1 MTLLD
6 DAVTTTT
13 DEVDRRPSKRRRVTR
28 ALFSEAEAH
37 ARFRRWRLAL
47 AGVGAL
53 GAAGAALGVAAT
65 LGGGGSSALTLS
77 AGSFSASVT
86 RATKAEQSARV
97 SVSVESGVGRD
108 RCVRR
113 SLTTASGVVDFA
125 EQRLLLAR
133 PASACG
139 PLGANPSTT
148 RAEVA
153 GHKIFLYAPSANISQ
168 RQVFF
173 SAPSAAA
180 HPKGPSVWHA
190 LLVPAGSGA
199 AIYAEPIGRA
209 VSPAPWRVLASLT
222 GEVRVVGHTA
232 IRGVET
238 TEYRGNASLAS
249 LVAVYPSIPD
259 SILGVEPRTPL
270 SRMTPP
276 ASKVHVPILI
286 WLDAEHR
293 LRRLELS
300 EPDFEAK
307 IPHARDAWI
316 AGFDIQRT
324 VSVPRNPNHP
334 GGRLVTV
341 HLAHVRVIGT
351 AKVAIDLYD
360 FGTAVHISEPRT
372 THVAA

>member
-1 MTLLD
+1 MTLLE
-6 DAVTTTT
+6 DAVTVV
-13 DEVDRRPSKRRRVTR
+13 DEADLRPSKRQRMTR
-28 ALFSEAEAH
+28 ALFSEADAH

-47 AGVGAL
+47 AGAGAL
-53 GAAGAALGVAAT
+53 GAAGAALALPAI
-65 LGGGGSSALTLS
+65 LGGGGSSALSLS
-77 AGSFSASVT
+77 APSFSASVATAT
-86 RATKAEQSARV
+86 RAERSARIAV
-97 SVSVESGVGRD
+97 SVDSGVGRD

-125 EQRLLLAR
+125 VQRLLLIR
-133 PASACG
+133 PASTCG

-153 GHKIFLYAPSANISQ
+153 GRKVFFYSPSVSASNRQVFFYAPSATSQ
-168 RQVFF
+168 
-173 SAPSAAA
+173 PT
-180 HPKGPSVWHA
+180 GPSVWHA

-209 VSPAPWRVLASLT
+209 VSPAPWRVLAALR
-222 GEVRVVGHTA
+222 GAVHVVGHTA
-232 IRGVET
+232 IRGVAT
-238 TEYRGNASLAS
+238 TEYRGDASLAS
-249 LVAVYPSIPD
+249 LVAAYPSIPD
-259 SILGVEPRTPL
+259 TIVGVASRTPL
-270 SRMTPP
+270 SRLTPS
-276 ASKVHVPILI
+276 ASKVHVPVLI

-307 IPHARDAWI
+307 IPDARDAWI
-316 AGFDIQRT
+316 AGFDLRRT

-351 AKVAIDLYD
+351 AKVAIELYD
-360 FGTAVHISEPRT
+360 FATPVHISEPRT

>member
-1 MTLLD
+1 MTLLE
-6 DAVTTTT
+6 DAVTTA
-13 DEVDRRPSKRRRVTR
+13 DEADRRPSKRRRVTR

-47 AGVGAL
+47 VGAGAL
-53 GAAGAALGVAAT
+53 GAAGAALGIAAT
-65 LGGGGSSALTLS
+65 VGGGGSSALSLS
-77 AGSFSASVT
+77 AGAFSASVARAT
-86 RATKAEQSARV
+86 RAERGARI
-97 SVSVESGVGRD
+97 SVSVDSGVGRD

-125 EQRLLLAR
+125 DQRLLLER

-153 GHKIFLYAPSANISQ
+153 GHKVFLYSPSAIASN

-173 SAPSAAA
+173 YAPSAAA

-190 LLVPAGSGA
+190 LLVPAGPGV

-238 TEYRGNASLAS
+238 TEYRGHASLAS
-249 LVAVYPSIPD
+249 LIAVYPSIPD
-259 SILGVEPRTPL
+259 SILGGPPRTPMSRL
-270 SRMTPP
+270 SPP
-276 ASKVHVPILI
+276 ASKVNVPILI

-324 VSVPRNPNHP
+324 VSVPRNLNHP
-334 GGRLVTV
+334 SGRLVTV
-341 HLAHVRVIGT
+341 HPAHVRVIGT
-351 AKVAIDLYD
+351 AKVAIELYD
-360 FGTAVHISEPRT
+360 FGTAVHISEPRR
-372 THVAA
+372 THVAG